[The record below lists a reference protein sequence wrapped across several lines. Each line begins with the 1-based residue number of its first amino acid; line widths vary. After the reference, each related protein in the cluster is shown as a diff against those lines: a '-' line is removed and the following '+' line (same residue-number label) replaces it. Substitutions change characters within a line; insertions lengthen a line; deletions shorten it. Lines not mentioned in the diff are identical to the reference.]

1 MQTMRESAVSHSHSV
16 ACIQPPHSHLH
27 PRTEAAAFSHDC
39 ETRPQ
44 TMTMSFLGKMRN
56 LNSGPPA
63 PPRRTEIRAGFEW
76 PQEEFDDEDGD
87 MYEVPPCE
95 RAPLKAPSS
104 QGQEN
109 IYLERSSNP
118 TAQQRGVTPIPP
130 RPGKPPKPHKEELF
144 SDSNSKKPPEIDRND
159 KPGRKV
165 RPPPA
170 AAPAPAAVPA
180 AEDDDVYLDP
190 NTEQEDND
198 VYLEPEAACPAP
210 KRGPARAPPLSKPSP
225 APPKPTMKPSLRG
238 SSTSVIPPM
247 PDKKSSDERRASTP
261 RAPPPTPGAKP
272 PLPGNMKDPK
282 PMPPVPP
289 MADTKPAGGLRKSGS
304 FGTEEKDWF
313 AGDCSRKEAEE
324 LLQRYKKDGVFLI
337 RHSSN
342 QSSTQPYTLAM
353 LYQQKVYNIPVRF
366 LEETQSYALGKE
378 GKKNEEVFSSLD
390 EMVSYHRKN
399 QILLIDSRSQAKHT
413 ANLTQAARS

>member
-1 MQTMRESAVSHSHSV
+1 
-16 ACIQPPHSHLH
+16 
-27 PRTEAAAFSHDC
+27 
-39 ETRPQ
+39 
-44 TMTMSFLGKMRN
+44 MRN

-118 TAQQRGVTPIPP
+118 TAQQRG
-130 RPGKPPKPHKEELF
+130 
-144 SDSNSKKPPEIDRND
+144 
-159 KPGRKV
+159 
-165 RPPPA
+165 
-170 AAPAPAAVPA
+170 
-180 AEDDDVYLDP
+180 
-190 NTEQEDND
+190 
-198 VYLEPEAACPAP
+198 
-210 KRGPARAPPLSKPSP
+210 
-225 APPKPTMKPSLRG
+225 
-238 SSTSVIPPM
+238 
-247 PDKKSSDERRASTP
+247 
-261 RAPPPTPGAKP
+261 
-272 PLPGNMKDPK
+272 
-282 PMPPVPP
+282 
-289 MADTKPAGGLRKSGS
+289 
-304 FGTEEKDWF
+304 EKDWF